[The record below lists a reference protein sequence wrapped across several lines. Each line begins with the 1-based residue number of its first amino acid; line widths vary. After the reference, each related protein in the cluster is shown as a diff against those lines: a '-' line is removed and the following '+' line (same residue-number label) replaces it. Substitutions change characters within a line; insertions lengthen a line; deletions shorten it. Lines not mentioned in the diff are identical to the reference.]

1 MVYKITHLGWAST
14 CARHRGAAR
23 NWAIDGTRG
32 SVLHGPA
39 KRLRVPAAGK
49 TVAIGVDAKPVT
61 FRPAAGQKITLR
73 IICRGIGRAIALEP
87 RMTGQKRPAVQFL
100 PFGIGRVQRIFH
112 DIGSGGCGTDRQ
124 GLRRNL
130 FLGRNRGPTALCIA
144 FDGFTSCDSVEILFV
159 GNPRIGRDL
168 RHKTGLHGRRKRRA
182 CPALADTCR
191 SKIAGS
197 YHTANRADRGG
208 LNGRWRRE
216 RIDPPCQCRL
226 AAGAVGIEIRQ
237 VIKTDAA
244 RAVELLRCAGGQNK
258 RTRQDQDTRF
268 HPLHTHIT

>member
-1 MVYKITHLGWAST
+1 
-14 CARHRGAAR
+14 
-23 NWAIDGTRG
+23 
-32 SVLHGPA
+32 
-39 KRLRVPAAGK
+39 
-49 TVAIGVDAKPVT
+49 
-61 FRPAAGQKITLR
+61 
-73 IICRGIGRAIALEP
+73 
-87 RMTGQKRPAVQFL
+87 
-100 PFGIGRVQRIFH
+100 
-112 DIGSGGCGTDRQ
+112 
-124 GLRRNL
+124 
-130 FLGRNRGPTALCIA
+130 
-144 FDGFTSCDSVEILFV
+144 
-159 GNPRIGRDL
+159 
-168 RHKTGLHGRRKRRA
+168 
-182 CPALADTCR
+182 LADACR
-191 SKIAGS
+191 SKIAGC